1 MGSVWKK
8 NFIVKNSVYS
18 LKKQMIDSS
27 LLYLS
32 LGWEHIISTDA
43 LDHQLF
49 ILALIAAFSF
59 DDWRK
64 LLILITAF
72 TVGHSITLAISLM
85 DFFRIP
91 TAVVEF
97 IIPVTIAITALYNI
111 ITRKKS
117 QQLTKINYV
126 LALVFGLVHGLGFA
140 NTARAAM
147 SSEDSLL
154 MPLLGFNIGLE
165 LGQII
170 LVLVILILHFF
181 AISLFRVNK
190 KDWVMFISS
199 GVFALSVQ
207 MALERW
213 AF

>member
-1 MGSVWKK
+1 
-8 NFIVKNSVYS
+8 
-18 LKKQMIDSS
+18 MIDSF

-97 IIPVTIAITALYNI
+97 VIPVTIAITALYNI

-140 NTARAAM
+140 NTARAAI

-213 AF
+213 VF

>member
-1 MGSVWKK
+1 
-8 NFIVKNSVYS
+8 
-18 LKKQMIDSS
+18 MIDSF

-97 IIPVTIAITALYNI
+97 VIPVTIAITALYNI

-213 AF
+213 VF

>member
-1 MGSVWKK
+1 
-8 NFIVKNSVYS
+8 
-18 LKKQMIDSS
+18 MIDSF

-91 TAVVEF
+91 MAVVEF
-97 IIPVTIAITALYNI
+97 VIPVTIAITALYNI

>member
-1 MGSVWKK
+1 
-8 NFIVKNSVYS
+8 
-18 LKKQMIDSS
+18 MIDSF

-97 IIPVTIAITALYNI
+97 VILVTIAITALYNI

>member
-1 MGSVWKK
+1 MQ
-8 NFIVKNSVYS
+8 ISVYS
-18 LKKQMIDSS
+18 LKKQMMDSF
-27 LLYLS
+27 LLYLN

-59 DDWRK
+59 GDWRK
-64 LLILITAF
+64 LFILITAF

-91 TAVVEF
+91 TALVEF
-97 IIPVTIAITALYNI
+97 VIPVTIAITALYNI

-140 NTARAAM
+140 NTARAAI

>member
-1 MGSVWKK
+1 
-8 NFIVKNSVYS
+8 
-18 LKKQMIDSS
+18 MIDSF

-97 IIPVTIAITALYNI
+97 VIPVTIAITALYNI

-199 GVFALSVQ
+199 GVFALSIQ

>member
-1 MGSVWKK
+1 
-8 NFIVKNSVYS
+8 
-18 LKKQMIDSS
+18 MIDSF

-97 IIPVTIAITALYNI
+97 VIPVTIAITALYNI